1 MRIIFATDNDPLS
14 VAIRTATA
22 CPWHHV
28 GAVFDDYVIEARFAG
43 VLYTHIDEVKAR
55 GEYYIIDYPLDDE
68 DEAKRFALDQVGK
81 EYDFIG
87 LVGFQFRLGLQDPDK
102 WYCSEL
108 IQAIAVAGGS
118 PIVRENL
125 KGVSPRDLWVS
136 TK

>member
-1 MRIIFATDNDPLS
+1 MKIIFATDDDPLS

-28 GAVFDDYVIEARFAG
+28 GAVFGDYVVEARFEG

-55 GEYYIIDYPLDDE
+55 GDYAIVDYPLRDE
-68 DEAKRFALDQVGK
+68 KSAERFALAQVGK

-87 LVGFQFRLGLQDPDK
+87 LIGFQFRIGAQDPNK

-108 IQAIAVAGGS
+108 IQAISAVGRS